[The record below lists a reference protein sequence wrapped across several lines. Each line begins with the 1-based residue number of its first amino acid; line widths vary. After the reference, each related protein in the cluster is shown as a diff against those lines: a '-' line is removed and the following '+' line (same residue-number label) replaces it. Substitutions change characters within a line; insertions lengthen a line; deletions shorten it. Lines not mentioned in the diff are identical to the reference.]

1 MSAACLPIASRTDDV
16 GIRRLRRLS
25 PPVSSVSDHIFGT
38 TCPIFRKFLCMLP
51 VAVARSSSD
60 GAFLR
65 ISGFMDG
72 VIFAHKLRLLDVAA
86 KLWQ

>member
-1 MSAACLPIASRTDDV
+1 
-16 GIRRLRRLS
+16 
-25 PPVSSVSDHIFGT
+25 
-38 TCPIFRKFLCMLP
+38 MLP

-60 GAFLR
+60 GVFLR